1 MVGIEKSPSD
11 IVFKNFNNTL
21 LSLGHPMKHQL
32 RALTV
37 SISLCIIGNAHAQPG
52 TAKLTAG
59 FSFPSQQVKV
69 EVPSKFNGLFNANRQ
84 LTIPI
89 GYKIRVFHTG
99 GLSKPRFMSFDPKG
113 VLHVADQTAGKVFAL
128 PDKNGDG
135 VADTMFEVAGGFSIS
150 HDVKFYKGAM
160 YVTNERQVFKLID
173 NNGDGIYETR
183 TVFIDNIAEG
193 ATQPGGGHRTRT
205 LAFDSV
211 NAKAYLSI
219 GSYCN
224 VCREEF
230 RAIIERYND
239 DGSGRETF
247 ANGVRNAVGMDIQLG
262 TKKLWANNNGSDNQ
276 GNEVPP
282 EWFDVV
288 RKGGFYGYPFAYGNQ
303 VYFNMNANS
312 TYRAL
317 LPITAQDSAM
327 VRKMVQPGALIRA
340 HTAPMAI
347 QFLNSSFPS
356 DMQYGMLSALRGSWN
371 APGSH
376 RGFSV
381 IYLHLK
387 SPTDTVVSYV
397 ANFVTGFLTDS
408 VNRVYW
414 GRPVGLAINNQG
426 SVFISSDEGSTFIL
440 QLYRDD
446 QAGLKKI
453 EASSGLKLFPNPVKN
468 VLHVEAAQPI
478 KQLRVV
484 DARGR
489 FCGTFGSP
497 TIDTQRW
504 PAGVYAVKAEL
515 ADGSAQQATFVK
527 CE

>member
-1 MVGIEKSPSD
+1 
-11 IVFKNFNNTL
+11 
-21 LSLGHPMKHQL
+21 
-32 RALTV
+32 
-37 SISLCIIGNAHAQPG
+37 
-52 TAKLTAG
+52 
-59 FSFPSQQVKV
+59 
-69 EVPSKFNGLFNANRQ
+69 
-84 LTIPI
+84 
-89 GYKIRVFHTG
+89 
-99 GLSKPRFMSFDPKG
+99 
-113 VLHVADQTAGKVFAL
+113 
-128 PDKNGDG
+128 
-135 VADTMFEVAGGFSIS
+135 
-150 HDVKFYKGAM
+150 
-160 YVTNERQVFKLID
+160 
-173 NNGDGIYETR
+173 
-183 TVFIDNIAEG
+183 
-193 ATQPGGGHRTRT
+193 
-205 LAFDSV
+205 
-211 NAKAYLSI
+211 
-219 GSYCN
+219 
-224 VCREEF
+224 
-230 RAIIERYND
+230 
-239 DGSGRETF
+239 
-247 ANGVRNAVGMDIQLG
+247 
-262 TKKLWANNNGSDNQ
+262 
-276 GNEVPP
+276 
-282 EWFDVV
+282 
-288 RKGGFYGYPFAYGNQ
+288 
-303 VYFNMNANS
+303 
-312 TYRAL
+312 
-317 LPITAQDSAM
+317 
-327 VRKMVQPGALIRA
+327 LIRA
-340 HTAPMAI
+340 HTAPMAV